1 MCRLRD
7 NRAGAAAA
15 ALRGGRRR
23 GTFAGMSN
31 ASEGVNLRA
40 LVGHREFV
48 RVGETLEAVH
58 ARFAAGRHDFMA
70 VLEGRA
76 LAGLCSRRE
85 IGTLLGARYGF
96 ALYARAP
103 VGDHLTPAPIIVRSD
118 SPIHEVLHAIARRRD
133 EHFYDDVLLTDPH
146 GEFLG
151 LIHVRDLVRVQH
163 RLLDGNIEELAA
175 RNRQMEEDLRMAR
188 EVQVALLPRDF
199 PECRSESGRW
209 LEFAQVFAPASGVS
223 GDFFDV
229 FPVADHAAGLLMC
242 DVMGHGVRSALV
254 TSMVRT
260 MLEEGRSH
268 AAAPGEF
275 LTRLNAGLTHLL
287 QRTGDVIF
295 VTACYVVVDAAARR
309 IEFAH
314 AGHPFP
320 LLWRARTARSEA
332 LAAARD
338 IGGPALG
345 LMEDHVYATAE
356 VPLEVGDRLLLYT
369 DGVTEAANEAGEEF
383 GADALG
389 VAFAAGG
396 AQPLAR
402 TLDRLREHA
411 ATHTGGL
418 GFTDDVCLLA
428 CELRG

>member
-1 MCRLRD
+1 MANSGED
-7 NRAGAAAA
+7 
-15 ALRGGRRR
+15 
-23 GTFAGMSN
+23 
-31 ASEGVNLRA
+31 VNLRA
-40 LVGHREFV
+40 LVGHREFA
-48 RVGETLEAVH
+48 RVGDALETVQ

-103 VGDHLTPAPIIVRSD
+103 VGDHLTPAPVIVRSD
-118 SPIHEVLHAIARRRD
+118 SPIHEVLHAVARRQD
-133 EHFYDDVLLTDPH
+133 EHFYDDVLLTDPR

-151 LIHVRDLVRVQH
+151 LIHVRDLVRLQH
-163 RLLDGNIEELAA
+163 RLLDGNIAELGA

-199 PECRSESGRW
+199 PDCRSESGRW

-229 FPVADHAAGLLMC
+229 FPVSDHAAGLLMC

-254 TSMVRT
+254 TSIVRT
-260 MLEEGRSH
+260 MVEEGRAQ
-268 AAAPGEF
+268 AADPAQF
-275 LTRLNAGLTHLL
+275 LTRLNASLTHLL
-287 QRTGDVIF
+287 QRTGDLIF
-295 VTACYVVVDAAARR
+295 VTACYGVVDAAARR
-309 IEFAH
+309 LEFAH

-320 LLWRARTARSEA
+320 LLWRARAARCEA
-332 LAAARD
+332 LEIARD

-345 LMEDHVYATAE
+345 LMDDHVYAKAE

-369 DGVTEAANEAGEEF
+369 DGVTEAADAGGEEF
-383 GADALG
+383 GTAALG
-389 VAFAAGG
+389 ITFAA
-396 AQPLAR
+396 AAAHPLEQTLAR
-402 TLDRLREHA
+402 VRERA
-411 ATHTGGL
+411 AGHTGGA
-418 GFTDDVCLLA
+418 GFSDDVCLLA

>member
-1 MCRLRD
+1 MGNPSD
-7 NRAGAAAA
+7 D
-15 ALRGGRRR
+15 
-23 GTFAGMSN
+23 
-31 ASEGVNLRA
+31 VNLRA

-48 RVGETLEAVH
+48 RVGDTLEVVH
-58 ARFAAGRHDFMA
+58 ARFAAGSHDFMA
-70 VLEGRA
+70 VLDGRA

-103 VGDHLTPAPIIVRSD
+103 VGEHLTPSPVSVASD
-118 SPIHEVLHAIARRRD
+118 HPIHEVLHAIARRKD
-133 EHFYDDVLLTDPH
+133 EHFYDDVLLTDPR

-163 RLLDGNIEELAA
+163 RLLDGNLEVLAA

-188 EVQVALLPRDF
+188 EVQVALLPQDF

-229 FPVADHAAGLLMC
+229 FPVSDHAAGLLMC

-260 MLEEGRSH
+260 MVEEGREH
-268 AAAPGEF
+268 AAEPGRF
-275 LTRLNAGLTHLL
+275 LTRLNANLTHLL
-287 QRTGDVIF
+287 QRTGDLIF

-320 LLWRARTARSEA
+320 LLWRARAARCEA
-332 LAAARD
+332 LEAARE

-345 LMEDHVYATAE
+345 LMEDHVYSTAE

-369 DGVTEAANEAGEEF
+369 DGITEAVDTAGEEF
-383 GADALG
+383 GAAALG
-389 VAFAAGG
+389 ITFAA
-396 AQPLAR
+396 AAAHPLERALAR
-402 TLDRLREHA
+402 VRERA
-411 ATHTGGL
+411 ATHTGEA
-418 GFTDDVCLLA
+418 GFSDDVCLLA